1 MHAMHI
7 NDIDLNLLRVFDA
20 VYRTRNVSR
29 AAESL
34 GLTQPAVSH
43 ALTRLRLLLRD
54 PLFVRSGAGVQP
66 TAKATQLAE
75 PVRTGLASLQTA
87 LSDSIGFDPMES
99 QRTFRLHMSDIGESS
114 FIPPLVSSLATHAP
128 NVRLE
133 TFQLESSD
141 IVSALDEGRIDA
153 AIGFLPTI
161 EQTRHVPLIDD
172 RYIVL
177 LREGHPLA
185 RKRLGVKGLARL
197 EFIMVRSHS
206 DTLRILSLLKLEHRV
221 RMATSHF
228 LVAPGIVRA
237 TDLAVIMPR
246 NIAREI
252 AAGGGYVI
260 LEPALPLQQFTVSLH
275 WSARAH
281 ADPANRWL
289 RQHLINLFQEQHG
302 HNGPSKAS
310 TST

>member
-1 MHAMHI
+1 MHI
-7 NDIDLNLLRVFDA
+7 NEIDLNLLRVFDA
-20 VYRTRNVSR
+20 VYRTRSVSR
-29 AAESL
+29 AAEVL

-54 PLFVRSGAGVQP
+54 PLFVRAGAGVQP
-66 TAKATQLAE
+66 TAKASQLAG
-75 PVRTGLASLQTA
+75 PVSAGLASIQAA
-87 LSDSIGFDPMES
+87 LSDSVGFDPRES

-114 FIPPLVSSLATHAP
+114 FVPPLVSTLAADAP

-133 TFQLESSD
+133 TYQLESAE
-141 IVSALDEGRIDA
+141 IVDALDEGRIDV

-161 EQTRHVPLIDD
+161 RQTRHVPLIED

-177 LREGHPLA
+177 LRQGHPLA
-185 RKRLGVKGLARL
+185 ARRRLGAKGLARL

-206 DTLRILSLLKLEHRV
+206 DTMRILSLLQLEHRV
-221 RMATSHF
+221 RMTTSHF
-228 LVAPGIVRA
+228 LVAPNIVRA

-252 AAGGGYVI
+252 AADGGYVI

-275 WSARAH
+275 WSPRAD

-289 RQHLINLFQEQHG
+289 RQHMIRLFQEKQG
-302 HNGPSKAS
+302 YS
-310 TST
+310 TS